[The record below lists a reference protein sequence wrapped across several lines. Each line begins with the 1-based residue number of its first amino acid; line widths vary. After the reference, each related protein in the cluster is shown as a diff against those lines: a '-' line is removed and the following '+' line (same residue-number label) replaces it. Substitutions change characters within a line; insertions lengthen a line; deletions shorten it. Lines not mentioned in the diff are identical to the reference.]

1 MSHVSWKGISE
12 IGQLFFI
19 VLDGSKVLI
28 RDLLLDKNHCIYPHD
43 PWVINS
49 QSSPS
54 TASMALT
61 EDSEWFGVAAGL
73 GCRYNMLHPNA

>member
-49 QSSPS
+49 E
-54 TASMALT
+54 LT
-61 EDSEWFGVAAGL
+61 
-73 GCRYNMLHPNA
+73 